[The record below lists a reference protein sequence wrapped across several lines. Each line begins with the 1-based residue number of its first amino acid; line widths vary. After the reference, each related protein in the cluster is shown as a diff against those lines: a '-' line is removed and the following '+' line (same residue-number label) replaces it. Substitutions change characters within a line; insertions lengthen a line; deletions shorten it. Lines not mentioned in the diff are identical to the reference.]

1 MPRFHCCASKLFSS
15 CDFKEENYEWSHME
29 RLSLRRWV
37 DEARNEVTA
46 LWDYIVSFQFLF
58 LLGGKMQAR
67 EMIPFIQA
75 FQCICANWTKDD
87 DFDSLISFLAKI
99 FSDHLLYYTYGLHTL
114 YSIYHSKP
122 FICPIFSFPKNPSQ
136 SKCKSFSR
144 VWLLCDSMDC
154 SPPAPL
160 SMGFS
165 RQEYWSGL
173 PFPSPGDL
181 PDPEIKLWSPTLQAD
196 SLLPE
201 PPGNSL

>member
-1 MPRFHCCASKLFSS
+1 
-15 CDFKEENYEWSHME
+15 ME

-46 LWDYIVSFQFLF
+46 LWDYIASFQFLF
-58 LLGGKMQAR
+58 LLGGKMQAP
-67 EMIPFIQA
+67 EIIPFIQA
-75 FQCICANWTKDD
+75 FQCICSNWTKDA

-114 YSIYHSKP
+114 HSIYHSKP
-122 FICPIFSFPKNPSQ
+122 FICPIFSFPKTPSQ
-136 SKCKSFSR
+136 SKCKLFSR
-144 VWLLCDSMDC
+144 VWLFVT
-154 SPPAPL
+154 PWTIVHQAPL

-173 PFPSPGDL
+173 PF

>member
-1 MPRFHCCASKLFSS
+1 M
-15 CDFKEENYEWSHME
+15 
-29 RLSLRRWV
+29 

-144 VWLLCDSMDC
+144 V
-154 SPPAPL
+154 
-160 SMGFS
+160 
-165 RQEYWSGL
+165 
-173 PFPSPGDL
+173 
-181 PDPEIKLWSPTLQAD
+181 
-196 SLLPE
+196 
-201 PPGNSL
+201 